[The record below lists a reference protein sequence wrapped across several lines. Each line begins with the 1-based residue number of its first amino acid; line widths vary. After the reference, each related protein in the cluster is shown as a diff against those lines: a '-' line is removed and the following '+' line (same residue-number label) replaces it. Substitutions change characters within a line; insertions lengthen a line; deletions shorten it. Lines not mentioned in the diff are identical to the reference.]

1 MSGIRAIRNDG
12 KEYSKAEGSLKT
24 IFKMISTL
32 PESKSRQIIVNKEEF
47 DKFISNTRMMKSVLK
62 SGKFVDCMSQQTLRG
77 KIYQVLANGYDYGLE
92 IFYVEFADKQIQHY
106 IVTKVFVDE
115 KEVYVAPTSINMLD
129 GLMELTI

>member
-32 PESKSRQIIVNKEEF
+32 PESKSRQIIVDKEEF

-62 SGKFVDCMSQQTLRG
+62 SGKFVD
-77 KIYQVLANGYDYGLE
+77 
-92 IFYVEFADKQIQHY
+92 
-106 IVTKVFVDE
+106 E